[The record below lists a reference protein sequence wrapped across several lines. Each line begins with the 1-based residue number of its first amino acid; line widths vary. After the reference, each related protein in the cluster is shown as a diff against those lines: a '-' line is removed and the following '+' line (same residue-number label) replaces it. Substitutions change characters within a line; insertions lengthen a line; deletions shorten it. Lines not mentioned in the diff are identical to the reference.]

1 MNTQVPY
8 DLSQK
13 YDISEGLPLTKEEL
27 DAEADTIKS
36 AAHYCI
42 NEILE
47 RRAEMDRNGE
57 SEETLF
63 VLIGENHQK
72 PSHKILELLVLNTL
86 QKHEQ
91 TTMCSKEIGLTSVKR
106 SMFKYSDIDS
116 SDSFAKALF
125 GRYTDETLIN
135 QINEVR
141 TSYTETAY
149 THKIL
154 NRFLVEDHN
163 NPLQLC
169 DNTIDIIGYI
179 RSLPED
185 KRKEALESFQN
196 KRIKELFE
204 NHEDISPRHQ
214 AVMNLRDQES
224 TEDLINVS
232 EKHKPRI
239 IVHLCGGAHLVRKP
253 DESYSDQQ
261 TDYSLLDNLPLSGKH
276 TIGIL
281 SDSETYDIPTEQ
293 AHPLATLIPLEHLPA
308 HTSNQHELFKSFQDN
323 GYSHQE
329 YVENITTSNEH
340 KWTNEILRRLDL
352 GHLSMNMAQMNEIE
366 QCYDT
371 GVINT
376 REEWEQDVHRA
387 KLEFNAACQETLGG
401 FWADQ
406 IKSMISVKSE
416 SPCSPKIKV

>member
-1 MNTQVPY
+1 MNIRVSY

-13 YDISEGLPLTKEEL
+13 YNISEGLPLTKGEL
-27 DAEADTIKS
+27 DTEADTIKS

-63 VLIGENHQK
+63 VLIGENHKK
-72 PSHKILELLVLNTL
+72 PSHKILEMLVLNAL
-86 QKHEQ
+86 QKQEQ
-91 TTMCSKEIGLTSVKR
+91 TTMCSKEMGLFAVHR
-106 SMFKYSDIDS
+106 SMYKYSDIDS
-116 SDSFAKALF
+116 SDRFAKAILE
-125 GRYTDETLIN
+125 RYTDETLIN
-135 QINEVR
+135 QINEVM
-141 TSYTETAY
+141 TSYTETSY

-154 NRFLVEDHN
+154 NRFLVEDHK

-169 DNTIDIIGYI
+169 DNTMDIINYI
-179 RSLPED
+179 NSLPKD
-185 KRKEALESFQN
+185 KRKEALNSFQN
-196 KRIKELFE
+196 ELITELFE
-204 NHEDISPRHQ
+204 NHEDITPRHQ

-239 IVHLCGGAHLVRKP
+239 IVHLCGGAHIVRKP
-253 DESYSDQQ
+253 DVSYADPKA
-261 TDYSLLDNLPLSGKH
+261 DYSLLDNLALNGKH

-281 SDSETYDIPTEQ
+281 CDSETYNIPAEQ
-293 AHPLATLIPLEHLPA
+293 VHPLAKLIPLEHLPA
-308 HTSNQHELFKSFQDN
+308 HISSQHELFSHFKDH

-340 KWTNEILRRLDL
+340 KWTDEILHRLDL
-352 GHLSMNMAQMNEIE
+352 GHLSMNMAEMNEIE
-366 QCYDT
+366 QCYEK
-371 GVINT
+371 GVVNT
-376 REEWEQDVHRA
+376 REAWERDVHHA

-401 FWADQ
+401 FWVNQ
-406 IKSMISVKSE
+406 IKSVIDAKAKAA
-416 SPCSPKIKV
+416 CSPKIKT